1 MKKTETIQH
10 KEDKKTICYQEI
22 ACEWLKYSEFRLK
35 ASSYQKYR
43 GILKKYLLP
52 EFGTI
57 SIADMTTEKI
67 GVFLASLRG
76 PGPYCNQNGLTP
88 QYINCILCVLREI
101 SRFSSSRGMP
111 FPCDFHYLTQ
121 KVEKKECE
129 VFTHEES
136 VRLVKYLTEHMD
148 RSRMGILLCFYTGM
162 RLGELCALQWKDISL
177 EEKLLKITHTMQRL
191 TAVQESAAS
200 GKTSIIITEPKT
212 PSSRREIPLP
222 DFLLGMLETFSCSEK
237 DAYFLSGRTDKM
249 IEPRV
254 MQYRFRKYTQE
265 SGVRPLNFHAL
276 RHTFATQCVEQDF
289 ELKSLSE
296 ILGHSSVNITL
307 NRYVHSSR
315 ELKRRNMEKLRLTV

>member
-35 ASSYQKYR
+35 MSSYQKYR

-52 EFGTI
+52 EFGDF

-67 GVFLASLRG
+67 GAFLTSLRG
-76 PGPYCNQNGLTP
+76 SGPYCSQSGLSP
-88 QYINCILCVLREI
+88 QYINCILCVFREI
-101 SRFSSSRGMP
+101 SRFSASRGMP

-121 KVEKKECE
+121 KVEKKECA

-136 VRLVKYLTEHMD
+136 LRLVTYLTEHMD

-177 EEKLLKITHTMQRL
+177 EEKLLKVTHTMQRL
-191 TAVQESAAS
+191 TVVQESAIS
-200 GKTSIIITEPKT
+200 GKTSIIVTEPKT

-222 DFLLGMLETFSCSEK
+222 DFLLRMLEIFSCSEE
-237 DAYFLSGRTDKM
+237 DAYFLSGRADKI